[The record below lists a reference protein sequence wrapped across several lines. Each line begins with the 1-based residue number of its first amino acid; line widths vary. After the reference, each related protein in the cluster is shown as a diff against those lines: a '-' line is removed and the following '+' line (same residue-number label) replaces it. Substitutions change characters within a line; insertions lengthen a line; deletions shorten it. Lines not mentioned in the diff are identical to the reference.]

1 MLQTRIRIDG
11 QDHFLPEGRDPESI
25 MAAVTE
31 QVRSG
36 GGFVELSSTPER
48 TVKALVSP
56 GMSVTVIV
64 TEVDEATAAEDD
76 DIQRTW
82 LDVFDL

>member
-11 QDHFLPEGRDPESI
+11 QDHFLPPGRDPDSI
-25 MAAVTE
+25 MAAMTE

-36 GGFVELSSTPER
+36 GGFVELLSSPER
-48 TVKALVSP
+48 TVRVLVSP
-56 GMSVTVIV
+56 GMSITVIV
-64 TEVDEATAAEDD
+64 TEVEDSASAEDD

>member
-11 QDHFLPEGRDPESI
+11 QDHFLPPGRDPDSI
-25 MAAVTE
+25 MAAITE
-31 QVRSG
+31 QVRAG

-48 TVKALVSP
+48 TVQALVSP
-56 GMSVTVIV
+56 GMNVTVIV
-64 TEVDEATAAEDD
+64 TEVDEAMAEDD